1 MFRSFQPHWGW
12 PVRGRLSAH
21 TRDNNPRTTDN
32 SRSSIVRHRAAS
44 CTANVAS
51 FFPCDGKGKKPG
63 CLSVTRLDGAQRWL
77 PWPTGTDWRCKP
89 RSSRPRATSQWPTH
103 DLDPSCCTFTPS
115 PHAPSAFYVKRGPK
129 QAHRARGTP
138 LYTST
143 ESPLSATV
151 SIPFLFFFFFF
162 PSSARASKRTPLSLS
177 LFLLCYFSFFIS
189 SARHLSFC
197 PYVDASAPRCYGVCN
212 VVLGHRWKIPGA
224 RRESLN
230 EERGRESRGL
240 FRLFFVETEATFRDF
255 WWDLSH
261 QRRRWWIRAMLEGVK
276 LGERIFL
283 LFCSFSFCGVW
294 FQENVINLWISIYGR
309 C

>member
-1 MFRSFQPHWGW
+1 MHRERCLLFPVRWKREKTWLPECDATRRGPEVATLADGDWLKVQATLVSATSHVPVTYSRSRSFVLYVH
-12 PVRGRLSAH
+12 
-21 TRDNNPRTTDN
+21 
-32 SRSSIVRHRAAS
+32 
-44 CTANVAS
+44 
-51 FFPCDGKGKKPG
+51 
-63 CLSVTRLDGAQRWL
+63 
-77 PWPTGTDWRCKP
+77 
-89 RSSRPRATSQWPTH
+89 
-103 DLDPSCCTFTPS
+103 PS

-138 LYTST
+138 LYIST

-177 LFLLCYFSFFIS
+177 LFLCYFSFFIS
-189 SARHLSFC
+189 SPRHLSFC

-261 QRRRWWIRAMLEGVK
+261 QRRRWWIRAMLERVK

-283 LFCSFSFCGVW
+283 LFCSFPFCGVW